1 MTTTS
6 TAPPSLPQG
15 ALPSDVVDSPGA
27 AGGRRDTRLL
37 GGSGKRPPHPTARQ
51 MRWNA
56 WLFLA
61 VPLALFAVFMLLP
74 VVIAG
79 VISFTDYAIVGE
91 TAWVG
96 LDNYARIFQ
105 DAFFWIALRNTAYYT
120 LLYVPLGLVI
130 ALGAAVLLNRG
141 RRAVRLFR
149 TLFYI
154 PVVSSTVA
162 TATIWYWLLNPQKGL
177 LNVALGW
184 FGIDGPAWL
193 YDSQWAMPAIVLMS
207 VWAGFGA
214 NMIIFLGGLQG
225 VPGDLYEA
233 ARLDGANAWQQ
244 FRYVTL
250 PSLSRTTFLVSTL
263 LIIGA
268 FQVFD
273 QAYVLTKG
281 GPGNSTVTMV
291 YYIYNKGFGA
301 LEMGYASAL
310 SFVLFVI
317 ILTFSLANSRLSRP
331 RSDGGERRPRRSRP
345 ARRANRRELGA
356 VSAR

>member
-1 MTTTS
+1 MS
-6 TAPPSLPQG
+6 AQITAEPAPVS
-15 ALPSDVVDSPGA
+15 S
-27 AGGRRDTRLL
+27 
-37 GGSGKRPPHPTARQ
+37 RPPTTPSRPAKPRRSRNPSARQ
-51 MRWNA
+51 MTGNA
-56 WLFLA
+56 WLFLL
-61 VPLALFAVFMLLP
+61 VPGVLFVVFMALP
-74 VVIAG
+74 IVMALVL
-79 VISFTDYAIVGE
+79 SLTDYAIVGDFE
-91 TAWVG
+91 WLG
-96 LDNYARIFQ
+96 IQNYLDIAV
-105 DAFFWIALRNTAYYT
+105 DPFFWIALRNTAYYT
-120 LLYVPLGLVI
+120 LLYVPAGLIV
-130 ALGAAVLLNRG
+130 ALGTALLLNR
-141 RRAVRLFR
+141 RHRAVRLFR

-154 PVVSSTVA
+154 PVVASTVA
-162 TATIWYWLLNPQKGL
+162 TATIWFWMLNPQNGL
-177 LNVALGW
+177 LNVALSW

-193 YDSQWAMPAIVLMS
+193 YESQWAMIAIVMMS

-225 VPGDLYEA
+225 VPGELYEA

-250 PSLSRTTFLVSTL
+250 PSLTRTTFLVSTL

-310 SFVLFVI
+310 SFVLFLI
-317 ILTFSLANSRLSRP
+317 ILVFSLVNARLT
-331 RSDGGERRPRRSRP
+331 
-345 ARRANRRELGA
+345 NRRDA
-356 VSAR
+356 

>member
-1 MTTTS
+1 MTSPTTPAT
-6 TAPPSLPQG
+6 TAVVAEVGLRNRPP
-15 ALPSDVVDSPGA
+15 A
-27 AGGRRDTRLL
+27 GRR
-37 GGSGKRPPHPTARQ
+37 PAHPTARQ
-51 MRWNA
+51 MRRNA
-56 WLFLA
+56 WWFLA
-61 VPLALFAVFMLLP
+61 VPLGLFLVFMLLP
-74 VVIAG
+74 IVIAA
-79 VISFTDYAIVGE
+79 VLSLTDYAIIGE

-96 LDNYARIFQ
+96 LENYTRIFQ
-105 DAFFWIALRNTAYYT
+105 DAFFWIALRNTAWYT
-120 LLYVPLGLVI
+120 VLYVPLGLII
-130 ALGAAVLLNRG
+130 ALGTAVLLNRSH
-141 RRAVRLFR
+141 RAVRLFR

-177 LNVALGW
+177 LNVVLGW

-193 YDSQWAMPAIVLMS
+193 YDSQWAMIAIVMMS

-225 VPGDLYEA
+225 VPGELYEA

-250 PSLSRTTFLVSTL
+250 PSLTRTTFLVSTL

-281 GPGNSTVTMV
+281 GPGNSTVTLV

-310 SFVLFVI
+310 SFVLFLI
-317 ILTFSLANSRLSRP
+317 ILVFSLINARLNNP
-331 RSDGGERRPRRSRP
+331 REPKVKQERHASTSTAAAP
-345 ARRANRRELGA
+345 AVEA
-356 VSAR
+356 VSGR